1 MVHKYMAFVIVFIFA
16 FIAGCTGGGKP
27 YATPSTQPESSTTR
41 VENALPAT
49 RQPAETPTSALST
62 LLPPAS
68 TSTVDNEVEATSV
81 TITGTV
87 QDVMLSARIIL
98 LQEPVQ
104 GFSTLALTQDTK
116 LVSAEGLDI
125 TLQEVRAGIRVQAT
139 GRPGTRGTLLPEEV
153 RILP

>member
-1 MVHKYMAFVIVFIFA
+1 MA
-16 FIAGCTGGGKP
+16 T
-27 YATPSTQPESSTTR
+27 

-49 RQPAETPTSALST
+49 HWPAETST
-62 LLPPAS
+62 LVPLSPTPAS
-68 TSTVDNEVEATSV
+68 TSTEDNEVEATSV

-125 TLQEVRAGIRVQAT
+125 TLQEVRAGMRVQAT
-139 GRPGTRGTLLPEEV
+139 GRPGTPGTLLPEEV

>member
-1 MVHKYMAFVIVFIFA
+1 MIQKCVAFVIMLIFTL
-16 FIAGCTGGGKP
+16 IAGCTRGGKP
-27 YATPSTQPESSTTR
+27 YTTPSTQPGSSMAT

-49 RQPAETPTSALST
+49 HWPAETST
-62 LLPPAS
+62 LVPLSPTPAS
-68 TSTVDNEVEATSV
+68 TSTEDNEVEATSV

-125 TLQEVRAGIRVQAT
+125 TLQEVRAGMRVQAT
-139 GRPGTRGTLLPEEV
+139 GRPGTPGTLLPEEV